1 MGVQVPPRAPT
12 MTTNHPVYTRL
23 LDRQSQL
30 GHSVCLGLD
39 PVLSQIPA
47 AYPQTMAGVTQFLE
61 RLIDDSLPHVV
72 AYKPNIAFF
81 EALGLDGLR
90 VLEAVI
96 KRINQQVPV
105 ILDAKRGDIGTT
117 ATQQARYLIDY
128 FGADAT
134 TLHPYMGHDSI
145 EPFLAYRDQYHFVL
159 VLTSNPGA
167 QDIEQQVLA
176 NGRRVYEH
184 VLDLCSQWHSV
195 YGNVGCVVGATQPD
209 VAALRQRDPQL
220 VYLMPGVGAQGGSYA
235 QTQQAGKNGDGLVVI
250 PVSRALMMGSGDSSF
265 ESRLTHVLSQ

>member
-1 MGVQVPPRAPT
+1 
-12 MTTNHPVYTRL
+12 MTHSHPVYNWL
-23 LDRQSQL
+23 HARQSQL

-39 PVLSQIPA
+39 PILSQLPA
-47 AYPQTMAGVTQFLE
+47 AYPQTVSGVAQFLE
-61 RLIDDSLPHVV
+61 RLVEDSLPHVV

-81 EALGLDGLR
+81 EAFGLDGLR
-90 VLEAVI
+90 VLEAI
-96 KRINQQVPV
+96 INRIDRQVPV

-134 TLHPYMGHDSI
+134 TLHPYMGQDSI

-159 VLTSNPGA
+159 VLTSNAGA

-176 NGRRVYEH
+176 NGHRVYEH
-184 VLDLCSQWHSV
+184 VSDLCSQWNRMH
-195 YGNVGCVVGATQPD
+195 GNVGCVVGATQPG

-220 VYLMPGVGAQGGSYA
+220 VYLMPGVGAQGGGYT
-235 QTQQAGKNGDGLVVI
+235 QTHQVGKNADGLVLI
-250 PVSRALMMGSGDSSF
+250 PVSRALMTGPGDQSF
-265 ESRLTHVLSQ
+265 ESRLKQLVCQ